1 MRRRTGFGIA
11 VVAVAAGVVLTPR
24 LMPGHPVVAAVDRV
38 VDSAVEAVF
47 GVLGLDRS
55 HTVTVVEVRG
65 GDESRAASSDDPF
78 RWAGALAD
86 GQVVEIRGVNGP
98 VEAVPADGD
107 RVVVTAEKSS
117 RRSDPDEVRIV
128 SVEHDAGMT
137 FCAVYPTPSGEREN
151 VCAPGDGYRS
161 SVRNNDV
168 SVRFRVEVPAGV
180 RLDVK
185 TVNGDVEALRLV
197 SDVSART
204 VNGDV
209 EVTTRGFARASTVN
223 GSISAAMGRWM
234 PEGAEFETVN
244 GSIEL
249 DLPDD
254 VDADLDASWVNGG
267 LDSDLPLLV
276 DGRMGRRSV
285 RGRLGD
291 GGPDLDIKTVN
302 GSIRI
307 R

>member
-1 MRRRTGFGIA
+1 MRARTGVGIA
-11 VVAVAAGVVLTPR
+11 VVAMAAGVVLTPR
-24 LMPGHPVVAAVDRV
+24 LMPGHPAVAAVDRV
-38 VDSAVEAVF
+38 VDSAVEAVMR
-47 GVLGLDRS
+47 VLGRDVV
-55 HTVTVVEVRG
+55 HTVTVVDVRDADG
-65 GDESRAASSDDPF
+65 SSAWSDDPF

-86 GQVVEIRGVNGP
+86 GQVLEIRGVNGP
-98 VEAVPADGD
+98 VEAVPSSGD
-107 RVVVTAEKSS
+107 RVVVTAEKSA
-117 RRSDPDEVRIV
+117 RRSDPDEVRV
-128 SVEHDAGMT
+128 VMVEHDRGMT

-151 VCAPGDGYRS
+151 RCASGDDYRS

-168 SVRFRVEVPAGV
+168 SVHFRVEVPAGV
-180 RLDVK
+180 RLDIR
-185 TVNGDVEALRLV
+185 TVNGDVDARELI
-197 SDVSART
+197 SDVDART

-209 EVTTRGFARASTVN
+209 EVTTRGFARARTVN
-223 GSISAAMGRWM
+223 GSITAAMGRWM
-234 PEGAEFETVN
+234 PQGAEFETVN

-267 LDSDLPLLV
+267 LDSDLPLMV
-276 DGRMGRRSV
+276 DGRVGRRSV
-285 RGRLGD
+285 QGRLGD

>member
-1 MRRRTGFGIA
+1 MRARTGLGIA

-38 VDSAVEAVF
+38 VDSALEAVL
-47 GVLGLDRS
+47 GVLGRDVV
-55 HTVTVVEVRG
+55 HTVTVVDVRD
-65 GDESRAASSDDPF
+65 GDGQTASADDPF
-78 RWAGALAD
+78 RWAGTLAD

-98 VEAVPADGD
+98 VEAVPSSGD
-107 RVVVTAEKSS
+107 RVVVTAEKSA
-117 RRSDPDEVRIV
+117 RRSDPDEVRV
-128 SVEHDAGMT
+128 VVVEHDEGMT

-151 VCAPGDGYRS
+151 RCGSGDDYRS

-168 SVRFRVEVPAGV
+168 SVHFRVEVPAGV
-180 RLDVK
+180 RLDIR
-185 TVNGDVEALRLV
+185 TVNGDVDAQELV

-209 EVTTRGFARASTVN
+209 EVTTRGFARAQTVN
-223 GSISAAMGRWM
+223 GSITAAMGRWM

-267 LDSDLPLLV
+267 LDSDLPLMV
-276 DGRMGRRSV
+276 DGRVGRRSV
-285 RGRLGD
+285 QGRLGD